1 MATSSIKRLRI
12 RGLVQG
18 VSYRAGFDMQAR
30 ASGLSG
36 WVRNRADGSVEAM
49 IAGDTAAVER
59 IIAWA
64 RTGPPGARV
73 DEVTVAS
80 ADATEVDGNGFSIL
94 PTL

>member
-1 MATSSIKRLRI
+1 MATSTIKHLRI

-18 VSYRAGFDMQAR
+18 VSYRAAFETQAR

-49 IAGDTAAVER
+49 VAGDAAAVER

-64 RTGPPGARV
+64 RIGPPGARV
-73 DEVTVAS
+73 DVVTVVS
-80 ADATEVDGNGFSIL
+80 ADDTGVDGDRFSIL